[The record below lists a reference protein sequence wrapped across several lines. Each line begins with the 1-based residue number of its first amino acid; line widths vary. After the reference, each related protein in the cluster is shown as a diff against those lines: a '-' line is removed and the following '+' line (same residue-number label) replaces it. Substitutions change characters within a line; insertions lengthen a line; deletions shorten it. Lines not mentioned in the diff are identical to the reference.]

1 MERVAHLDD
10 ELLSAY
16 LDGELSPQRSE
27 SVEAHLASC
36 GGCRARLDG
45 LRRVVLSLSRLE
57 RASPPPLLAQR
68 VERRVALFDREAGF
82 VERLESRLQGL
93 RLDSPL
99 VVTFAVV
106 LALATIVFLFSHGV
120 ANRRGDVSL
129 KLATPEAAHGLL
141 DELEGVEIE
150 DRWLQRDGGQWVQE
164 GTAERAAETV
174 AWESERGR
182 ARAPRPPVAR
192 RPAHPERR
200 RRGALRQRRRRGA
213 AAQPHRR
220 ERAGDGGPA
229 EPELEEP

>member
-68 VERRVALFDREAGF
+68 VERRVTLFDRESGF

-164 GTAERAAETV
+164 GTAERAAESV

-182 ARAPRPPVAR
+182 AVR
-192 RPAHPERR
+192 RDHPWLDDLLTLSDADAVRFVSDGGEV
-200 RRGALRQRRRRGA
+200 LLLT
-213 AAQPHRR
+213 
-220 ERAGDGGPA
+220 RAGDGGPA
-229 EPELEEP
+229 EPEIEEP